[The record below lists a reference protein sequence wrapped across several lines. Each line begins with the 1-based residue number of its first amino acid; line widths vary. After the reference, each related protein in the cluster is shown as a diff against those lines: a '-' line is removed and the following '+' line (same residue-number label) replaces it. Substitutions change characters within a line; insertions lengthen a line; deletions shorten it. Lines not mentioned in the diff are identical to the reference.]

1 MAVIYRSVFMKRI
14 LFVILSVVVLG
25 SAALAMVTLLPKAAP
40 KSECVVLLHGLARTS
55 KSFLLMEWRL
65 QQDGYQV
72 VNANYPSTEKT
83 VAELAVQTIP
93 DAVQK
98 CSGAKTVH
106 FVTHSM
112 GGILLRQFF
121 ADNANRPK
129 NLGRVVMLAPPNKGS
144 EIVDELAD
152 FPGFGWINGVAGAE
166 LGTGADSLPNRLGP
180 ITFPLGVIA
189 GDSSISP
196 YFSFLLPGPDDGKVS
211 VESTKVSG
219 MTDHITLPATH
230 TFMMNNPEVYDQVQ
244 TFLTK
249 GKFNSDGS

>member
-1 MAVIYRSVFMKRI
+1 MKRFTFALLTI
-14 LFVILSVVVLG
+14 ALLG
-25 SAALAMVTLLPKAAP
+25 FAGLATATLMPKAAANG
-40 KSECVVLLHGLARTS
+40 ECVVLLHGLARTS

-72 VNANYPSTEKT
+72 VNANYPSTEKP
-83 VAELAVQTIP
+83 VAELAAETIP
-93 DAVQK
+93 DAVQQCK
-98 CSGAKTVH
+98 SAKTLH

-112 GGILLRQFF
+112 GGILLRQYM
-121 ADNANRPK
+121 ATPANRPA

-166 LGTGADSLPNRLGP
+166 LGTGANSLPNRLGP
-180 ITFPLGVIA
+180 VDFPLGVIA
-189 GDSSISP
+189 GNSSISP

-219 MTDHITLPATH
+219 MVDHITLPATH
-230 TFMMNNPEVYDQVQ
+230 TFMMNNPDVYNQVIA
-244 TFLTK
+244 FLAS
-249 GKFNSDGS
+249 GHFAQDVP